1 MGHDH
6 GHDHTHGAN
15 KKVLLISFFIIA
27 SYMIVE
33 VIGGFVTNS
42 LALLIGCRAYVK

>member
-6 GHDHTHGAN
+6 DCNHTHGAN
-15 KKVLLISFFIIA
+15 IISFFIIA

-42 LALLIGCRAYVK
+42 LALLSDTGQIH